1 MTRPAGNR
9 IPEGKIVLTY
19 EDYVRL
25 PDDRNRYEILDG
37 ELAVTPAPSPEHQR
51 VSLNLTLVLG
61 NHVRALKLGHLYCAP
76 IDLILAPTTVLQP
89 DLAFIRFERQGIV
102 TARGIEGS
110 PDLVIEILSPGTAR
124 TDRTTK
130 AHLYARYAVHH
141 YWLVDPEPRAL
152 EAYSLAGETYRLD
165 HQLSGPAEFTP
176 ALFAGL
182 TIRLADLWD

>member
-1 MTRPAGNR
+1 MSQPAANR
-9 IPEGKIVLTY
+9 IPEGKIVLSY

-61 NHVRALKLGHLYCAP
+61 NHVRAVKLGHLYCAP

-89 DLAFIRFERQGIV
+89 DLAFISIERQGIV

-110 PDLVIEILSPGTAR
+110 PDLIIEILSAGTAR

-130 AHLYARYAVHH
+130 AHLYARYGIRH
-141 YWLVDPEPRAL
+141 YWIVDPESRTL
-152 EAYSLAGETYRLD
+152 EAYSLAAETYRLD
-165 HQLSGPAEFTP
+165 HHLSGSAEFTP
-176 ALFAGL
+176 ALFPGL
-182 TIRLADLWD
+182 TIRLADLWE